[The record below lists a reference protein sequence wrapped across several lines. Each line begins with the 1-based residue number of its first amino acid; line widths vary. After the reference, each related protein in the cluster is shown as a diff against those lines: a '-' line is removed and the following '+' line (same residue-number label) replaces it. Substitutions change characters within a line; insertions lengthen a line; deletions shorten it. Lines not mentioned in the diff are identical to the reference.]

1 MKDLI
6 KFLNNSP
13 TAFEAVESI
22 TKILK
27 ENAYIELKEEEKFT
41 IKKGGKYYVS
51 RNGSSLIA
59 FNIGRKLND
68 PSLQISASHGDCPSF
83 KIKPESIIFED
94 GYLKLNTEVYGGA
107 LFYPWLDRP
116 LSIAGRLV
124 VKNKR
129 GEIKTRNYVHGRP
142 FCLIPSEAIHMNR
155 KANDE
160 LKLNAQ
166 IDMLPICALKK
177 KDLKEYLE
185 EDTGENIL
193 TYDLYLYP
201 LQNAYVWG
209 MDDEFVSSSHLDDL
223 ECVYTCLQGFVN
235 TFNDDNINVY
245 CCFDNEEVG
254 SLTRQGAAS
263 DFLESTLRRV
273 CESLKI
279 DYYVLNARGMMLS
292 CDNAQGLHPNHPEK
306 ADLTNRPMLNKGIV
320 IKYNANQSYT
330 SDALS
335 SAIFKDLLDRNRIPN
350 QYFANRSDIRGGSTL
365 GNISNSHVSLLSVD
379 IGLPQL
385 AMHSILET
393 AGTRDAGYM
402 IKGIKAFYKAHLKEN
417 TLK

>member
-1 MKDLI
+1 M
-6 KFLNNSP
+6 
-13 TAFEAVESI
+13 
-22 TKILK
+22 
-27 ENAYIELKEEEKFT
+27 
-41 IKKGGKYYVS
+41 
-51 RNGSSLIA
+51 
-59 FNIGRKLND
+59 
-68 PSLQISASHGDCPSF
+68 
-83 KIKPESIIFED
+83 
-94 GYLKLNTEVYGGA
+94 
-107 LFYPWLDRP
+107 
-116 LSIAGRLV
+116 
-124 VKNKR
+124 
-129 GEIKTRNYVHGRP
+129 
-142 FCLIPSEAIHMNR
+142 
-155 KANDE
+155 
-160 LKLNAQ
+160 
-166 IDMLPICALKK
+166 
-177 KDLKEYLE
+177 
-185 EDTGENIL
+185 
-193 TYDLYLYP
+193 
-201 LQNAYVWG
+201 
-209 MDDEFVSSSHLDDL
+209 
-223 ECVYTCLQGFVN
+223 N